1 MKEYLD
7 KLTPQL
13 QQFCSLNE
21 KVDQPREK
29 YRGPHLLVKVSVNRF
44 VSRRIETT
52 RKEVKANT
60 QKLRKRTLKNLEE
73 IFRAAARVARGEVKH
88 QRSDGKMVPISL
100 NQRRRWASVSAY
112 AAQTMNSVAS
122 NLDEREIHVQLDELQ
137 RLVNEA
143 NANPKD
149 GKPKTI

>member
-21 KVDQPREK
+21 KADQPREK
-29 YRGPHLLVKVSVNRF
+29 YRGPHLLVKASVNRF

-52 RKEVKANT
+52 RKKVKANT

-100 NQRRRWASVSAY
+100 KQKRKWVRVAACV
-112 AAQTMNSVAS
+112 AQTMNKIAS
-122 NLDEREIHVQLDELQ
+122 NIDEQEINAQLNELE
-137 RLVNEA
+137 RLVKE
-143 NANPKD
+143 D
-149 GKPKTI
+149 SQKTKYP